1 RSQRRDDF
9 HIFAVSS
16 LTALEGDAMMRE
28 VRCWD
33 APVRMALRLHRM
45 RRAEGEAIGL
55 RISIL
60 ASGSSGN
67 ITLLETEKTRLLVD
81 AGLGKRETLAR
92 LAAVGK
98 DVEHID
104 GILITHEHSDH

>member
-1 RSQRRDDF
+1 
-9 HIFAVSS
+9 
-16 LTALEGDAMMRE
+16 
-28 VRCWD
+28 
-33 APVRMALRLHRM
+33 
-45 RRAEGEAIGL
+45 
-55 RISIL
+55 
-60 ASGSSGN
+60 
-67 ITLLETEKTRLLVD
+67 VD